1 MPLSLPAVSLQI
13 WAVFSCSVTNL
24 AAGVGSVPSASR
36 RTPHRQHS
44 RKLTDGEI
52 RESCRVQ
59 RDLLCQLL
67 YY

>member
-1 MPLSLPAVSLQI
+1 MPLSLPAASLQI
-13 WAVFSCSVTNL
+13 RAAFFCSVTNS
-24 AAGVGSVPSASR
+24 AQGSVPTTSTISGME
-36 RTPHRQHS
+36 S
-44 RKLTDGEI
+44 KLTDGKI